1 MNFTQLSQHVDD
13 GKLSVEQFK
22 HALSQVSVE
31 AARFNTVAMF
41 GAKYDA
47 GTGNIEITAAQNKI
61 NKMMTEGEKI
71 LKSHGSQVSI
81 FTTMQQQL
89 GITSQELSQR
99 LAQNKITIEEY
110 GDAIRSVMDYR
121 ERLNEFGDI
130 VNIDMN
136 KFWCQLPNGQMVK
149 CQYFVFNP
157 LMLGHVYFP
166 LDLSKR
172 KISK

>member
-1 MNFTQLSQHVDD
+1 MIYRYLNAYKKVHFDLANFELTEKQIDSMQRTTPFATLSLTETSNKTSKLKMYRIKSDD
-13 GKLSVEQFK
+13 
-22 HALSQVSVE
+22 HQV
-31 AARFNTVAMF
+31 
-41 GAKYDA
+41 
-47 GTGNIEITAAQNKI
+47 
-61 NKMMTEGEKI
+61 
-71 LKSHGSQVSI
+71 
-81 FTTMQQQL
+81 
-89 GITSQELSQR
+89 
-99 LAQNKITIEEY
+99 
-110 GDAIRSVMDYR
+110 
-121 ERLNEFGDI
+121 NEFGDI